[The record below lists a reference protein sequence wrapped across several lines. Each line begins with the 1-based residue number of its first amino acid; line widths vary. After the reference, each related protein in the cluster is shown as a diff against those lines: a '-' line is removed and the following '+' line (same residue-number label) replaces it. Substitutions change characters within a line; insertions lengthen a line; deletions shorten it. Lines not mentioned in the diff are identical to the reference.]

1 PQARGRARR
10 GGARARRPRR
20 VAAARPARAAGR
32 RRHLDAAR
40 ARGAPAPRAG
50 PRQQGDRGPPRRLGS
65 HGQVPRQR
73 DPRQARRREPHRGGR
88 PRREAGPHRP
98 LAERAGPRA
107 ARRADSPDARAT
119 ENDARQENPVS
130 TPTENFAIALSESF
144 ASIVETAARSVV
156 RIEAGRRWPAS
167 GAVWS
172 TDGTIVTTSHSVED
186 DEDIEVGF
194 QDGTTLPATLVGR
207 DHGTD
212 LAILKVAA
220 TGLARPAW
228 LEPDGLKVG
237 HLVLAVS
244 RPGRTARA
252 SHGVVSALA
261 DSWRTPAGGKL
272 DRYIESDVALR
283 PGFSGSL
290 LVDASG
296 RVLGLNTSGLLRG
309 QSIVVPT

>member
-1 PQARGRARR
+1 
-10 GGARARRPRR
+10 
-20 VAAARPARAAGR
+20 V
-32 RRHLDAAR
+32 
-40 ARGAPAPRAG
+40 
-50 PRQQGDRGPPRRLGS
+50 S
-65 HGQVPRQR
+65 SN
-73 DPRQARRREPHRGGR
+73 
-88 PRREAGPHRP
+88 
-98 LAERAGPRA
+98 LALELS
-107 ARRADSPDARAT
+107 DS
-119 ENDARQENPVS
+119 
-130 TPTENFAIALSESF
+130 L
-144 ASIVETAARSVV
+144 ASIVDTAARSVV
-156 RIEAGRRWPAS
+156 RVDARHRWPAT

-172 TDGTIVTTSHSVED
+172 TDGTIVTASHSVED
-186 DEDIEVGF
+186 EDEIEVGLP
-194 QDGTTLPATLVGR
+194 DGTALPATLIGR

-228 LEPDGLKVG
+228 LEPDGLKIG

-309 QSIVVPT
+309 QSIVVPTATVRRVIEAVLAHGRVRRGFIGVGAQSVRLGAAHEAKLGQATGLLVAAVEPGSPAEQAGILLGDVLVAFDGHAVEDVADLLALLDEERVGRSVPARLLRAGEVRELPVTVATRDR